1 METEQKVNLIIRN
14 AAKLPYS
21 QRVKVAEQIMTHC
34 VKADRTD
41 ADDRY
46 AVLLPIAEEVVGRQM
61 TASRDAGNVMIR
73 RFVAYRMRKE
83 GYHLQDIA
91 HAMGMNHST
100 IVYYARQMRNC
111 FDEPVF
117 YAGEL
122 ALYMRFSEYIAD
134 EDGES

>member
-1 METEQKVNLIIRN
+1 METDQKVDIIVRN
-14 AAKLPYS
+14 AARLPYS
-21 QRVKVAEQIMTHC
+21 QRVKVAEKIMTQC
-34 VKADRTD
+34 VKANRTA
-41 ADDRY
+41 ADERY
-46 AVLLPIAEEVVGRQM
+46 AVLLPIAEEVVGKQM
-61 TASRDAGNVMIR
+61 TASRDARNVMIR

-100 IVYYARQMRNC
+100 IVYYSRQMKNC

-117 YAGEL
+117 YAGDL